1 MQNVTMTRA
10 AIYVRIS
17 RDPSG
22 QEAGVKRQEADCRK
36 LASDR
41 GWDVVARFPDN
52 DRSATSGK
60 KRPGWEALLAAIEA
74 DQIDALVAYSSSRMY
89 RRLAD
94 LGRLLDLLKT
104 RPRFRIA
111 TVKSGQIDLSS
122 ADGRM
127 LANILAS
134 VDEAEVDR
142 MRERVSRARKQ
153 RTASGLDAG
162 GSRPFGYEALPTGP
176 PRVKDGKPRLQLTG
190 EVVPEEAVLIRDA
203 AARLLNG
210 ESIRS
215 VLRDWDERGIRTP
228 RGGAWRSPGLRHML
242 RNPRLIGVHPETGER
257 AAWKPI
263 LDRRTHDALVELYAD
278 PTRLRSRR
286 GGRWALTGLL
296 FCSICG
302 GRLTGRPSGDGR
314 RRYVCDNVGGVHL
327 SIAAEPLED
336 LVINDA
342 YERHPDFALADV
354 RDPQEQA
361 DLMAQIDVVDA
372 RIAQYVRE
380 GVAEG
385 LGPRDVAAATSALRK
400 QRTQLEAKLAE
411 AESAASKGLHTYR
424 EAMAVVQVE
433 TRALLESTIERIEI
447 APAKTMGGRFNT
459 DRVRIVSR

>member
-1 MQNVTMTRA
+1 MPRA

-17 RDPSG
+17 RDPAG
-22 QEAGVKRQEADCRK
+22 KEAGVTRQEADCRK
-36 LASDR
+36 LAADR
-41 GWDVVARFPDN
+41 GWDVVALFPDN

-60 KRPGWEALLAAIEA
+60 KRPGWEALLAAIET
-74 DQIDALVAYSSSRMY
+74 DEIDALVAYSSSRMY

-104 RPRFRIA
+104 RPRFKIA

-190 EVVPEEAVLIRDA
+190 EIVTEEAELIRDA

-215 VLRDWDERGIRTP
+215 VLRDWAERDIRTP
-228 RGGAWRSPGLRHML
+228 RGGFWRSPGLRHML

-257 AAWKPI
+257 AKWKPI
-263 LDRRTHDALVELYAD
+263 LDRRTHEALVELYAD

-286 GGRWALTGLL
+286 GSRWTLTGLL
-296 FCSICG
+296 WCGICG

-314 RRYVCDNVGGVHL
+314 RRYVCDNVGQTHL
-327 SIAAEPLED
+327 SIAAQQLD
-336 LVINDA
+336 NLVVDAA
-342 YERHPDFALADV
+342 YERHPDFTLADV

-361 DLMAQIDVVDA
+361 NLMAQIDLVDS

-380 GVAEG
+380 GVGAG
-385 LGPRDVAAATSALRK
+385 LAPRDVAAATSTLRK
-400 QRTQLEAKLAE
+400 ERADLEAKLAD
-411 AESAASKGLHTYR
+411 AESAAPKPLLTYD
-424 EAMAVVQVE
+424 EASAVVEVE
-433 TRALLESTIERIEI
+433 TRALLEASIERIEI
-447 APAKTMGGRFNT
+447 SPAKSMGARFNK
-459 DRVRIVSR
+459 DRVRIDWR